1 MAGTAHPSRI
11 AAAFTSRNRLDAF
24 RARRRTLAGTTID
37 PGIQSRTTHEP
48 MPSAASND
56 RIKPAIEIEIA
67 ICRTTTGRLH
77 AAPERLN
84 ARTTPTAGASEA
96 IAHHQ

>member
-1 MAGTAHPSRI
+1 
-11 AAAFTSRNRLDAF
+11 
-24 RARRRTLAGTTID
+24 
-37 PGIQSRTTHEP
+37 
-48 MPSAASND
+48 MPSAASNG
-56 RIKPAIEIEIA
+56 RIKLAIEIEIA